1 MTFGT
6 IRFPCEPVKLRLR
19 QERKYRFFVSPFG
32 EQIPPQLLELTPR
45 EAQAELWFNS
55 REDGDSCLSLCSA
68 FAAQP
73 EGTLTLPDGVS
84 FEAYFT
90 GIEKEESAQDHILR
104 LTLRFTEKL

>member
-6 IRFPCEPVKLRLR
+6 IRFPYEPVKLRIR

-32 EQIPPQLLELTPR
+32 EQISPQLLELTPR
-45 EAQAELWFNS
+45 EVEAQLLLNS
-55 REDGDSCLSLCSA
+55 REEEESYRSLASA
-68 FAAQP
+68 FAAQAQ
-73 EGTLTLPDGVS
+73 GTLTLPDGVS

-90 GIEKEESAQDHILR
+90 GIDKEESAQDHILR